1 MNGDEL
7 YGFLVTQESP
17 ALNGRKRS
25 SQDVANALRAR
36 IDAGELRAGDRMPT
50 QAELADEF
58 HVERGTIRQA
68 LRILQDAGL
77 LTDVARGAPARIA
90 DRAAGHVAHAGEEPQ
105 PTMVA
110 LAPRIATAFAVP
122 DVRIDVISLT
132 AESLMLALGEP
143 LRLIHAGR
151 IRPDRV
157 HVRVLLPS
165 RDIDLAF
172 PAAVAGPAG
181 GSADDNAAHDHAV
194 HERWLLQRNSQGQVL
209 RHNLLALRGTHG
221 IDVTV
226 SFKALPFTPPVKL
239 YVLNGSEALF
249 AYYRVTRREEE
260 IGDEPV
266 ELYDALG
273 TQSLLFSFERRAGAQ
288 DHAFV
293 EESQKWFDALW
304 NTIAS
309 DLTLS

>member
-1 MNGDEL
+1 
-7 YGFLVTQESP
+7 VTQEST

-25 SQDVANALRAR
+25 SKEVADVLRAR
-36 IDAGELRAGDRMPT
+36 IRAGELRAGDRMPT

-58 HVERGTIRQA
+58 DVERGTIRQA

-77 LTDVARGAPARIA
+77 LTDVTRGAPARIA
-90 DRAAGHVAHAGEEPQ
+90 ERSGGPAHSGEEPQ

-110 LAPRIATAFAVP
+110 LAARTATAFSAP
-122 DVRIDVISLT
+122 DVRIDAISLT
-132 AESLMLALGEP
+132 AESLMLALAEP
-143 LRLIHAGR
+143 LRLIHSGVIEPA
-151 IRPDRV
+151 RV
-157 HVRVLLPS
+157 EVRVLLPS

-172 PAAVAGPAG
+172 PTAVGGPSDG
-181 GSADDNAAHDHAV
+181 NPVHD
-194 HERWLLQRNSQGQVL
+194 RWLAQRNSQGQVL
-209 RHNLLALRGTHG
+209 RHNLLDLRRSHG

-226 SFKALPFTPPVKL
+226 SFRSLPFTPPVKL

-249 AYYRVTRREEE
+249 AYYQVTRREEE
-260 IGDEPV
+260 IEDTPV

-273 TQSLLFSFERRAGAQ
+273 TQSLLFSFERQAGAR
-288 DHAFV
+288 DEAFV
-293 EESQKWFDALW
+293 EQSQKWFDALW